1 VLVLWSELISYR
13 FSIGQWRTN
22 LLDADKALGTFFTG
36 CFEAGPEGCAF
47 YAESPEAIQQNF
59 TNIFESLRAQPIP
72 IKTDSTYGI
81 LDHTTVRV
89 VVLTALTSPYA
100 LFPVTAQGL
109 AQLATGNGTSLF
121 QLLNPPGS
129 QFQYS
134 CDPEAY
140 ADDQVADASTA
151 IICNDGDEVPTD
163 LNSAKEYYD
172 EMTNLT
178 DWAEVWLEG
187 RLNCMQVLYLPFLDT
202 PLIVDKR

>member
-1 VLVLWSELISYR
+1 MLWSELISYR
-13 FSIGQWRTN
+13 FSIAQWRTN
-22 LLDADKALGTFFTG
+22 LLDADKALGAFFTG

-59 TNIFESLRAQPIP
+59 TNILESLRAQPIP

-81 LDHTTVRV
+81 LDHTTVRL

-109 AQLATGNGTSLF
+109 AQLAAGNGTSLF
-121 QLLNPPGS
+121 QLLNPSGS
-129 QFQYS
+129 QFQCS
-134 CDPEAY
+134 CDPEAH
-140 ADDQVADASTA
+140 ANDQATDASTA

-163 LNSAKEYYD
+163 LHSAKEYYD

-178 DWAEVWLEG
+178 NWAEVWLEG
-187 RLNCMQVLYLPFLDT
+187 RLNCM
-202 PLIVDKR
+202 

>member
-1 VLVLWSELISYR
+1 VLVLWSELISYH
-13 FSIGQWRTN
+13 FSIAQWRTN
-22 LLDADKALGTFFTG
+22 LLDVDKALGTFFTG

-47 YAESPEAIQQNF
+47 YAESPEAIQQNL

-81 LDHTTVRV
+81 LDHTTVRIAMFS
-89 VVLTALTSPYA
+89 ALSSPYA
-100 LFPVTAQGL
+100 LFPVIAQGL

-129 QFQYS
+129 QFQCS
-134 CDPEAY
+134 CDPEAH
-140 ADDQVADASTA
+140 ADDQVADVSTA
-151 IICNDGDEVPTD
+151 ITCNDGDEVPTD

-172 EMTNLT
+172 EMINLT
-178 DWAEVWLEG
+178 DWADLWVG
-187 RLNCMQVLYLPFLDT
+187 VRLSCVSVSFLLFLDV